1 MINLRSFPGQKRCLA
16 FVSAALVTTA
26 MMGTLGFSAAS
37 YAQQESR
44 QPPPTRS
51 SEVLSDRVYRAIAEI
66 QELMN
71 PEDANKQPDLDRAKR
86 ALDTLNERY
95 SSMNDFEKS
104 TLLNFYT
111 NYYLGVDNVS
121 EALKTFERILT
132 IENLRV
138 EMRLRSLQALGQLYA
153 GEDRFRESIDALNR
167 WRAISEDENEMIFLL
182 LVNGYYNLEE
192 YATAIPYLIQHMDM
206 LAAQGKPIP
215 RNIYSL
221 MFQMRV
227 ELEDYPAAESVAK
240 QMVVLFDDP
249 QDWRNLAAVYGMLD
263 NDKNRV
269 ETLALTYQKGYMQ
282 NEAEYMNLAQS
293 LAGSDAPYQGA
304 KVLQKGLEEGIVEEK
319 VENLERLTQ
328 MYLLANEYEMALV
341 PARKAAEM
349 GESGDAYD
357 YLGYI
362 YVMLHDY
369 NNAAD
374 AIKMALQRGGLKDP
388 GETQLFLARALLE
401 IEDFAGAATAAQE
414 SQRLG
419 NTGARQYITHIER
432 QREWRANLDRRK
444 ADAIDFYRS

>member
-1 MINLRSFPGQKRCLA
+1 MSYLKSFPGKKKCLA
-16 FVSAALVTTA
+16 FMSAALVSA
-26 MMGTLGFSAAS
+26 SMMGSLGFSAAT
-37 YAQQESR
+37 YAQNEPR

-51 SEVLSDRVYRAIAEI
+51 SEVLSDRVYRAIAAI
-66 QELMN
+66 QELMA
-71 PEDANKQPDLDRAKR
+71 PEDVNKQPDLVRAKVELD
-86 ALDTLNERY
+86 ALNQRY
-95 SSMNDFEKS
+95 DSMNDFEKS

-111 NYYLGVDNVS
+111 NYYLSTDNVS
-121 EALKTFERILT
+121 EALKIFERILT
-132 IENLRV
+132 IENLRI

-153 GEDRFRESIDALNR
+153 GEDRFRESIDALTR
-167 WRAISEDENEMIFLL
+167 WREISEEENEMIFLL
-182 LVNGYYNLEE
+182 LVNGHYNLEE
-192 YATAIPYLIQHMDM
+192 FAIAIPFLTQHMDM
-206 LAAQGKPIP
+206 LAAQGKPIA

-221 MFQMRV
+221 MFQMQV

-240 QMVVLFDDP
+240 QMVVLFDEP
-249 QDWRNLAAVYGMLD
+249 QDWRNLAAVYGMLE

-304 KVLQKGLEEGIVEEK
+304 KILQKGLEEGIVEEK

-328 MYLLANEYEMALV
+328 MYLMASEYEMALE

-349 GESGDAYD
+349 AESGDAYD

-369 NNAAD
+369 KSAAD
-374 AIKMALQRGGLKDP
+374 AIKTAVQRGGLKDA

-401 IEDFAGAATAAQE
+401 IEDYAGAATAAQE

-419 NTGARQYITHIER
+419 NNGARQYITHIER

>member
-1 MINLRSFPGQKRCLA
+1 MISLKSFPGKKKCLA
-16 FVSAALVTTA
+16 FVSAAMVSAT
-26 MMGTLGFSAAS
+26 MMGAIGFSEAS
-37 YAQQESR
+37 FAQSEPR

-71 PEDANKQPDLDRAKR
+71 PEDTNKQPDLERAKR

-111 NYYLGVDNVS
+111 NYYLSTDNVT
-121 EALKTFERILT
+121 EALKIFERILT

-153 GEDRFRESIDALNR
+153 GEDRYRESIDALTR
-167 WRAISEDENEMIFLL
+167 WREISEEENEMIFLL
-182 LVNGYYNLEE
+182 LVNAHYNLEE
-192 YATAIPYLIQHMDM
+192 FAIAIPFLVQHMDM

-221 MFQMRV
+221 MFQMQV
-227 ELEDYPAAESVAK
+227 ELEDYRAAEVVAR
-240 QMVVLFDDP
+240 QMVVLFDEP

-304 KVLQKGLEEGIVEEK
+304 KVLKKGMEEGIVEQR

-328 MYLLANEYEMALV
+328 MYLMASEYEMALE
-341 PARKAAEM
+341 PARRAAEM

-362 YVMLHDY
+362 YVMLRDY
-369 NNAAD
+369 KSAAD
-374 AIKMALQRGGLKDP
+374 AIKMALQRGGLKNP

-401 IEDFAGAATAAQE
+401 IEDYNGTAAAAQE
-414 SQRLG
+414 AQRLG
-419 NTGARQYITHIER
+419 SNGARQYLTHIER

-444 ADAIDFYRS
+444 ADAIEFYRS